1 MKKTIL
7 SLVFLSALFLG
18 ACNNAAENNHEGHEA
33 AENGA
38 TDTTSHATTTDES
51 EVKTIAATFQVVDG
65 QVAASV
71 KSIVD
76 AYLQV
81 KNALVADNAADAA
94 KAAAGITSALK
105 GLDQSL
111 LTADQKNVF
120 DAVEAGLK
128 TGAAE
133 LEKQPTDIAAQ
144 RTHFNTLSLG
154 VYELAKAF
162 GAGRPLYHDHCPMA
176 FDNKG
181 ALWISE
187 LKEVKNPYFGAD
199 MLTCGTVEEVIN

>member
-1 MKKTIL
+1 MQKTIL
-7 SLVFLSALFLG
+7 SFVLLFALVLG
-18 ACNNAAENNHEGHEA
+18 ACNNAANTNHEGHEA
-33 AENGA
+33 AESSA
-38 TDTTSHATTTDES
+38 TDTTAHVSTTDES
-51 EVKTIAATFQVVDG
+51 EVKAIAATFTVVDG

-71 KSIVD
+71 KTIVD

-105 GLDQSL
+105 GLDKSL
-111 LTADQKNVF
+111 LTADQKIVF
-120 DAVEAGLK
+120 DAAETGLK

-133 LEKQPTDIAAQ
+133 LEKQPTDLAVQ
-144 RTHFNTLSLG
+144 RAHFFTLSQG

-162 GAGRPLYHDHCPMA
+162 GAGRTLYHDHCPMA
-176 FDNKG
+176 RDNQG

-187 LKEVKNPYFGAD
+187 LKDVKNPYFGAD